1 MFLDPRKVLET
12 IHHENINRMIFA
24 QLNIN
29 LLRNKFDSLQTVISD
44 DREVAET
51 CENLHIV
58 PSLKVLPKENYEMRI
73 GNDNQPVLNNINL
86 EYKFRNHPSIK
97 LIKSKKKRKNKLL
110 SSIMFLM
117 KKLRTYKPHK

>member
-24 QLNIN
+24 QFSIN
-29 LLRNKFDSLQTVISD
+29 SLRNKFDSFQTVISD

-58 PSLKVLPKENYEMRI
+58 PSLKILPKEN
-73 GNDNQPVLNNINL
+73 L
-86 EYKFRNHPSIK
+86 EIIRASNS
-97 LIKSKKKRKNKLL
+97 
-110 SSIMFLM
+110 
-117 KKLRTYKPHK
+117 